1 MIAVDTQ
8 LLVYAHR
15 GEMPLH
21 EKALTA
27 LVGLASS
34 GDPWAI
40 PWPCVHEFLNTVT
53 RPRLFDPPST
63 LDDGFA
69 ALDRWRDSA
78 TLHFIG
84 EGLDHYERLRQ
95 VSVAGAIAG
104 PLIHDARI
112 AAICLSHGVKTL
124 WSVDRDFSR
133 FPSFRASNPLIAE
146 HST

>member
-15 GEMPLH
+15 GEMPFH
-21 EKALTA
+21 AEAIAA
-27 LVGLASS
+27 LVQLASS

-84 EGLDHYERLRQ
+84 EGVDHFDRLRAIAK
-95 VSVAGAIAG
+95 AGAIAG
-104 PLIHDARI
+104 PLVHDARI
-112 AAICLSHGVKTL
+112 AAICVSHGVKTL
-124 WSVDRDFSR
+124 WSADRDFSR
-133 FPSFRASNPLIAE
+133 FPSVKVRNPLIAK
-146 HST
+146 S

>member
-15 GEMPLH
+15 GEMSLH
-21 EKALTA
+21 AAARAA
-27 LVGLASS
+27 LVELASS
-34 GDPWAI
+34 GEPWAI

-63 LDDGFA
+63 RDDGFA

-84 EGLDHYERLRQ
+84 EGVDHYERLRDIAK
-95 VSVAGAIAG
+95 AGAIAG
-104 PLIHDARI
+104 PRIHDARV

-133 FPSFRASNPLIAE
+133 FPSLKVRNPLVA
-146 HST
+146 

>member
-21 EKALTA
+21 GKALAA
-27 LVGLASS
+27 LMELASS
-34 GDPWAI
+34 GAAWAI

-53 RPRLFDPPST
+53 RPRLFTPPST
-63 LDDGFA
+63 LEDGFA
-69 ALDRWRDSA
+69 AIDRWRDSA

-84 EGLDHYERLRQ
+84 EGVDHYERLRQ
-95 VSVAGAIAG
+95 TTMAGAVAG

-112 AAICLSHGVKTL
+112 AAICLSHGVQTL

-133 FPSFRASNPLIAE
+133 FPSVRVRNPLIPA
-146 HST
+146 